1 MADSVTHKEFFQRQN
16 KQVKEK
22 EEEMSPIDTETTLE
36 DMQESIIQVQD
47 SLKLLTNKTIQ
58 DRVNHYKE
66 QQAMQNTM
74 EGMNQKIQDLEAE
87 ISKLQTLTEEPV
99 NSISEMQSHK
109 EDLSEDSE
117 SSIWEIS
124 SGSSDSENQWSNLS
138 KFE

>member
-1 MADSVTHKEFFQRQN
+1 MADSVTHKEFFQKQN
-16 KQVKEK
+16 KQEK

-66 QQAMQNTM
+66 QQAMKNTM
-74 EGMNQKIQDLEAE
+74 EGMNQKIKDLEDE
-87 ISKLQTLTEEPV
+87 ISKMQTLTEEPV
-99 NSISEMQSHK
+99 DSISKLQIHE
-109 EDLSEDSE
+109 ENLPEDSE

-124 SGSSDSENQWSNLS
+124 SSSSDSEN
-138 KFE
+138 

>member
-1 MADSVTHKEFFQRQN
+1 MADSVTHKEFFQKQN
-16 KQVKEK
+16 KQEK

-66 QQAMQNTM
+66 QQAMKNTM
-74 EGMNQKIQDLEAE
+74 EGMNQKIQDLEDE
-87 ISKLQTLTEEPV
+87 ISKMQTLTEEPV
-99 NSISEMQSHK
+99 DSISKLKIQK
-109 EDLSEDSE
+109 EDTIEDSE

-124 SGSSDSENQWSNLS
+124 SGSSDSEH
-138 KFE
+138 

>member
-1 MADSVTHKEFFQRQN
+1 MADSVTHKEFFQKQN
-16 KQVKEK
+16 KQQK

-66 QQAMQNTM
+66 QQAMRNTM
-74 EGMNQKIQDLEAE
+74 EGMNQKIQDLEQE
-87 ISKLQTLTEEPV
+87 ISKIQTLTEEPV
-99 NSISEMQSHK
+99 DSISKLKIQK
-109 EDLSEDSE
+109 EGPTEDSE

-124 SGSSDSENQWSNLS
+124 SGSSDSEN
-138 KFE
+138 

>member
-1 MADSVTHKEFFQRQN
+1 MADSVTHKEFFQKQN
-16 KQVKEK
+16 KQQQQ
-22 EEEMSPIDTETTLE
+22 EMSPIDTETTME

-74 EGMNQKIQDLEAE
+74 EGMNQKIQDLEDE
-87 ISKLQTLTEEPV
+87 ISKMQTLTEEPI
-99 NSISEMQSHK
+99 NSISKLQTQM
-109 EDLSEDSE
+109 EDPTEDSE

>member
-1 MADSVTHKEFFQRQN
+1 
-16 KQVKEK
+16 
-22 EEEMSPIDTETTLE
+22 MSPIDTETTLE

-66 QQAMQNTM
+66 QQAMKNTM
-74 EGMNQKIQDLEAE
+74 EGMNQKIQDLEDE
-87 ISKLQTLTEEPV
+87 ISKMQTLTEEPV
-99 NSISEMQSHK
+99 DSISKLKIQK

-124 SGSSDSENQWSNLS
+124 SSSSDSENQ
-138 KFE
+138 

>member
-1 MADSVTHKEFFQRQN
+1 MADSVTHKEFFQKQN
-16 KQVKEK
+16 EQEK

-66 QQAMQNTM
+66 QQAMRNTM

-87 ISKLQTLTEEPV
+87 VSKMQNLTEESVDSISKLQ
-99 NSISEMQSHK
+99 IHK
-109 EDLSEDSE
+109 EDPSENSE

-124 SGSSDSENQWSNLS
+124 SSSSDSENQ
-138 KFE
+138 

>member
-1 MADSVTHKEFFQRQN
+1 MADSVTHKEFFQKQN
-16 KQVKEK
+16 KQQQ
-22 EEEMSPIDTETTLE
+22 EEMSPIDTETTME

-66 QQAMQNTM
+66 QQAMQNTI

-124 SGSSDSENQWSNLS
+124 SGSSDSEN
-138 KFE
+138 

>member
-124 SGSSDSENQWSNLS
+124 SGSSDSENQ
-138 KFE
+138 

>member
-22 EEEMSPIDTETTLE
+22 EEEMSPLDTETTLE

-66 QQAMQNTM
+66 QQAMKNTM

-87 ISKLQTLTEEPV
+87 VSKMQTLTEEPV
-99 NSISEMQSHK
+99 DSISKLKIHE
-109 EDLSEDSE
+109 ENPSEDSE

-124 SGSSDSENQWSNLS
+124 STSSDSENQ
-138 KFE
+138 

>member
-1 MADSVTHKEFFQRQN
+1 MADSVTHKEFFQKQN
-16 KQVKEK
+16 KQEK

-66 QQAMQNTM
+66 QQAMINTM

-87 ISKLQTLTEEPV
+87 ISKIQTLTEEPV
-99 NSISEMQSHK
+99 DSVSEMKIHK
-109 EDLSEDSE
+109 EDPTEDSE

-124 SGSSDSENQWSNLS
+124 SGSSDSEN
-138 KFE
+138 